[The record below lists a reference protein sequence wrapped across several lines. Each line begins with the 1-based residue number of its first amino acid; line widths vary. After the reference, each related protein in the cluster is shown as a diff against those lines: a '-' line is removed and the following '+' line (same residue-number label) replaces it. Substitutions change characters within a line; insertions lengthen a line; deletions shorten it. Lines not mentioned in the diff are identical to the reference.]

1 MAVICGYGIVVEE
14 YILALQVIF
23 LHAYIASDYLP
34 LTFRDTIGGL
44 SLIENLNFFIPSHS
58 KSI

>member
-1 MAVICGYGIVVEE
+1 VVAVLFGYGIVAEE
-14 YILALQVIF
+14 YTLALQVIF

-44 SLIENLNFFIPSHS
+44 SLI
-58 KSI
+58 